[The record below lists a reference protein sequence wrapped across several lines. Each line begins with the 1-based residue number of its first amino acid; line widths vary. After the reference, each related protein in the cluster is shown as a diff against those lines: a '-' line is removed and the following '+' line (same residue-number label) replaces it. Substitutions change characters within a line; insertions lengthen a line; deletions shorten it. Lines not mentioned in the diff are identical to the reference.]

1 MTITDTNVVLVADQT
16 KCKSS
21 VNTKRSLDR
30 TINAT
35 DCVISSWILWDCLFF
50 FNIICSVES
59 KQPQQIQHF
68 YCQQEKS
75 TLIWLGGK
83 KNCCVDLK
91 ICEKLLIFQH
101 ASLHLYLHLFFCIL
115 VYGWLLLWL
124 GGHSDFSLGASLDT
138 DMCLCRELLML
149 HWRIWLSL
157 PAKPHHGRFAG
168 SLIVSNS
175 FCWLK
180 FLPSRNRDPLKSQ
193 T

>member
-1 MTITDTNVVLVADQT
+1 MTITDADTNVVLVADQT

-75 TLIWLGGK
+75 TLIWLGGG
-83 KNCCVDLK
+83 
-91 ICEKLLIFQH
+91 EKLLRGPKNMREIINFPACFSTSLSPFIF
-101 ASLHLYLHLFFCIL
+101 LYF
-115 VYGWLLLWL
+115 GLWL
-124 GGHSDFSLGASLDT
+124 IAALTGRTFRLQFGGLSGH
-138 DMCLCRELLML
+138 RYVLM
-149 HWRIWLSL
+149 
-157 PAKPHHGRFAG
+157 
-168 SLIVSNS
+168 
-175 FCWLK
+175 
-180 FLPSRNRDPLKSQ
+180 
-193 T
+193 

>member
-1 MTITDTNVVLVADQT
+1 MRLSFLFQHNLLCRVKTASANSTFLLPTGEEHTDLT
-16 KCKSS
+16 
-21 VNTKRSLDR
+21 RGER
-30 TINAT
+30 
-35 DCVISSWILWDCLFF
+35 
-50 FNIICSVES
+50 
-59 KQPQQIQHF
+59 
-68 YCQQEKS
+68 
-75 TLIWLGGK
+75 
-83 KNCCVDLK
+83 NCCVDLK

-180 FLPSRNRDPLKSQ
+180 ILPSRNRDPLKSQ